1 MTDCTDFSEGDEIIV
16 REFRTKID
24 LPCTS
29 GAWVNVPK
37 GPLGSQ
43 VFLPY
48 HLMEKVQPELH
59 IGDVWKGVDGS
70 EWYVR
75 KMWASSGC
83 DIMVENFERPSVTYG
98 SSNAGVTVR
107 PLGKFFEEQKPAL
120 IRRR

>member
-24 LPCTS
+24 LPGTS
-29 GAWVNVPK
+29 GAWVNVPH

-48 HLMEKVQPELH
+48 CLMEKVQPELR
-59 IGDVWKGVDGS
+59 IGDVWKDITGG

-83 DIMVENFERPSVTYG
+83 SIMVENFERPSVTYG
-98 SSNAGVTVR
+98 SSDAGVTVR
-107 PLGKFFEEQKPAL
+107 PLSKFFEEQKPAL